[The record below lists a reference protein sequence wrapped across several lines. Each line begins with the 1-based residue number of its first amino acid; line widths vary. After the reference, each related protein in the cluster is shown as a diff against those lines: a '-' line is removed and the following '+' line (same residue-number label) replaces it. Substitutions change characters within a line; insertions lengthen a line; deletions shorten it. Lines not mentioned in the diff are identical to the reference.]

1 MKLAVLFS
9 GGKDSV
15 FACYKAMEKH
25 DVVCLISIIS
35 SNQDS
40 YMFHTP
46 NINLAKY
53 QAEAMEIPLI
63 THKTKG
69 EKEIE
74 LEDLKKAIEKAKTE
88 FAIEGVVTGALKSEY
103 QASRIQKICDELE
116 LECINPL
123 WNMDQEEEMREVI
136 KLGFKFIITKVAAYG
151 LDKSWLGRIIT
162 NEDVDKLM
170 EINKKIGINVA
181 FEGGEAETLMIDGP
195 IFKSKLEIKKAN
207 IVMEN
212 EFTGIYNIEEV
223 VEKDL

>member
-151 LDKSWLGRIIT
+151 LDKSWLNAIELPNIQYIFLT
-162 NEDVDKLM
+162 L
-170 EINKKIGINVA
+170 
-181 FEGGEAETLMIDGP
+181 ETFQAP
-195 IFKSKLEIKKAN
+195 IS
-207 IVMEN
+207 
-212 EFTGIYNIEEV
+212 
-223 VEKDL
+223 

>member
-1 MKLAVLFS
+1 
-9 GGKDSV
+9 
-15 FACYKAMEKH
+15 
-25 DVVCLISIIS
+25 
-35 SNQDS
+35 
-40 YMFHTP
+40 
-46 NINLAKY
+46 
-53 QAEAMEIPLI
+53 MEIPLL
-63 THKTKG
+63 TYDTLG

-74 LEDLKKAIEKAKTE
+74 LEDLKKAIEKAKNE

-123 WNMDQEEEMREVI
+123 WDMDQEEEIREVI

-151 LDKSWLGRIIT
+151 LDKSWLGRVIT

-195 IFKSKLEIKKAN
+195 IFKSKLEIKKAKT
-207 IVMEN
+207 IMEN

-223 VEKDL
+223 EVVEKDL